1 MATFAQDRPAV
12 YRMINPV
19 GRVIYVGKSKEL
31 RTRLLSYFRASFP
44 YDKAARIITATCEI
58 EWDYQPS
65 DFSAHLTELRQ
76 IKKHKPLYN
85 VRMNRT
91 RTWVLVKVSS
101 GPAPKIYIGRSPGP
115 GKVRH
120 YGPFRS
126 PGRVRDAVKT
136 LNDLL
141 GLRDCALNMPIV
153 YSEQVD
159 LFGLNSRAGCIRYE
173 LKTCTAPCAGFV
185 TEAAYTI
192 QVAAALAFLE
202 GRSIT
207 PIDRVVETMSR
218 ASDSGQFEIAARWRA
233 RFESLEWFFAE
244 INKARSV
251 IDSLTFVYTDPGSHG
266 EAMSYVINRARV
278 RAAAPAPRT
287 PIEAE
292 AFRALVAQHGKT
304 ESSAGPVPA
313 DDIDEMLLLLS
324 WFRRHPAA
332 IRKTVPLEYWVSNGH
347 RALHSPPINSC

>member
-1 MATFAQDRPAV
+1 
-12 YRMINPV
+12 
-19 GRVIYVGKSKEL
+19 
-31 RTRLLSYFRASFP
+31 
-44 YDKAARIITATCEI
+44 
-58 EWDYQPS
+58 
-65 DFSAHLTELRQ
+65 
-76 IKKHKPLYN
+76 
-85 VRMNRT
+85 MNRT
-91 RTWVLVKVSS
+91 RSWVLVKVSS
-101 GPAPKIYIGRSPGP
+101 GPAPKIYVGRSPGP
-115 GKVRH
+115 GNVRH

-126 PGRVRDAVKT
+126 PGRVQDAVKT

-141 GLRDCALNMPIV
+141 GLRDCALSMPIV

-159 LFGLNSRAGCIRYE
+159 LFGPNCRAGCIRYE

-185 TEAAYTI
+185 TEAAYAI
-192 QVAAALAFLE
+192 QVTAALAFLE

-207 PIDRVVETMSR
+207 PIDRVVESMSR

-266 EAMSYVINRARV
+266 AAMSYVINRARV

-292 AFRALVAQHGKT
+292 AFRALVAQHGET

-313 DDIDEMLLLLS
+313 DDMDEMLLLLS

-332 IRKTVPLEYWVSNGH
+332 IRKTVPLEYWLSDGQ
-347 RALHSPPINSC
+347 RALHSLSINSC